1 MNTRRLTKKY
11 KHKSRSKKSRR
22 RGKTRRRGKS
32 RRRVL
37 KGGVIPRGVLV
48 SRTSSRSRFRPS
60 SGSVNRTSGSSR
72 FRPSSGSVRPGS
84 VRPGISKVSC
94 CDKVNIANRKRVI
107 NSINNNFHFND
118 VYDRLMLIGQGD
130 LPNAIE
136 SMKLAYITRTT
147 LQPSGAYLNM
157 NGLKFVNYLHSKY
170 KYTTTNEEKEKIK
183 SIISLFDQYGMS
195 HGIRISDLP
204 IVQGQVSEKYFACYK
219 DLYEEIYKKLF
230 PRGNNDYYPVSL
242 SAIPLYC
249 KPHLQ
254 TVHEDGDDE

>member
-11 KHKSRSKKSRR
+11 KYKSRNKKTRRNRKSRR
-22 RGKTRRRGKS
+22 SGKT

-37 KGGVIPRGVLV
+37 KGGLPSV
-48 SRTSSRSRFRPS
+48 SRASSRSSRS
-60 SGSVNRTSGSSR
+60 SVVPRGFIVNRTSGSSR
-72 FRPSSGSVRPGS
+72 FRPSSSSVRPGS

-118 VYDRLMLIGQGD
+118 VYNRLMLIEQGD

-157 NGLKFVNYLHSKY
+157 NGLKFVNYLHGKY
-170 KYTTTNEEKEKIK
+170 KYTTIDEEKEKIK

-249 KPHLQ
+249 KPRLQ
-254 TVHEDGDDE
+254 TVHEDGDEE

>member
-11 KHKSRSKKSRR
+11 KHKSRSKKNR
-22 RGKTRRRGKS
+22 KS

-37 KGGVIPRGVLV
+37 KGGV
-48 SRTSSRSRFRPS
+48 RSVRPS
-60 SGSVNRTSGSSR
+60 SSSGRPSR
-72 FRPSSGSVRPGS
+72 GRPSSSSAV
-84 VRPGISKVSC
+84 VFKVSC
-94 CDKVNIANRKRVI
+94 CDKVNIANRNRVI

-118 VYDRLMLIGQGD
+118 VYNKLMGIEPGD
-130 LPNAIE
+130 LPSTIE
-136 SMKLAYITRTT
+136 SMKLEYTARTT
-147 LQPSGAYLNM
+147 LQPSRAYLNM
-157 NGLKFVNYLHSKY
+157 NGLKFVNYLHGKY
-170 KYTTTNEEKEKIK
+170 QHSNTTNKEKIR
-183 SIISLFDQYGMS
+183 SIISFFDQYGMS

-249 KPHLQ
+249 KPRLQ
-254 TVHEDGDDE
+254 PVREYDDEQDKP

>member
-11 KHKSRSKKSRR
+11 KHKSRSRNKSR
-22 RGKTRRRGKS
+22 KTRK
-32 RRRVL
+32 RVL
-37 KGGVIPRGVLV
+37 KGGVPSRGLIVSSSVRPSRGVVV
-48 SRTSSRSRFRPS
+48 SSSGRPS
-60 SGSVNRTSGSSR
+60 SG
-72 FRPSSGSVRPGS
+72 RPSSSSSAGVF
-84 VRPGISKVSC
+84 KVSC

-118 VYDRLMLIGQGD
+118 VYDGLMRTKQDD
-130 LPNAIE
+130 LPSTIE
-136 SMKLAYITRTT
+136 SMKWEYITKTT
-147 LQPSGAYLNM
+147 LEPSRAYLNM
-157 NGLKFVNYLHSKY
+157 KGLKFVNYLHGKY
-170 KYTTTNEEKEKIK
+170 QHSNTTDKEKIR

-249 KPHLQ
+249 KPRLQ
-254 TVHEDGDDE
+254 TVHEDDDKQHEP

>member
-1 MNTRRLTKKY
+1 MNTRCLTKKY
-11 KHKSRSKKSRR
+11 KYKSRSKKTRRNRKSRR
-22 RGKTRRRGKS
+22 SGKT

-37 KGGVIPRGVLV
+37 KGGLPSVSRASSRSSVSGIPRG
-48 SRTSSRSRFRPS
+48 FI
-60 SGSVNRTSGSSR
+60 VNRTSGSSR

-107 NSINNNFHFND
+107 NSINSINNNFHFND
-118 VYDRLMLIGQGD
+118 VYNMLMLIEQGD

-136 SMKLAYITRTT
+136 SMKFAYITRTT

-157 NGLKFVNYLHSKY
+157 NGLKFVNYLHGKY
-170 KYTTTNEEKEKIK
+170 KSADDETKEKIK

-249 KPHLQ
+249 KPRLQ
-254 TVHEDGDDE
+254 TVHEDGDEE